1 MTIPISVTRVDKRA
15 ALTSFHEKLTGNFG
29 YAEILFTT
37 QILEEFSPKV
47 DRKRRITNK
56 IKDSIFHLFNSHT
69 VEEIQI

>member
-37 QILEEFSPKV
+37 QILE
-47 DRKRRITNK
+47 DRILTKSGPEKKNY
-56 IKDSIFHLFNSHT
+56 
-69 VEEIQI
+69 E